1 MSEAASNSSTGPET
15 DPEFDIIPA
24 WEYKRVLKVA
34 GYSYPE
40 FARGIGM
47 SRSYVAGIANGL
59 RPIRIRQI
67 QQLCNFLGPRL
78 YKAALQKVRR
88 DHEEFL
94 KRNRE
99 SNERHRLFE
108 EQQRRAEAERIRVDR
123 ETRAQKIEA
132 ELDGH
137 SES

>member
-1 MSEAASNSSTGPET
+1 MSETTRSNATGSVT
-15 DPEFDIIPA
+15 DPEFDIISS
-24 WEYKRVLKVA
+24 WEYKMVLKVA

-40 FARGIGM
+40 FAKGIGM
-47 SRSYVAGIANGL
+47 SRSYVANVANGL
-59 RPIRIRQI
+59 RPIRMRQV
-67 QQLCNFLGPRL
+67 QQLHNFLGARL
-78 YKAALQKVRR
+78 YTAAIQKVRR
-88 DHEEFL
+88 NHEENL
-94 KRNRE
+94 KRARE

-108 EQQRRAEAERIRVDR
+108 EQQRRAEAERIRIDR